1 MTIAMST
8 LRIAPL
14 AFALLTGST
23 AIGLAQTVRDLSVE
37 QTQVFNAGTVK
48 PGSLSVMTLLD
59 RADATYA
66 VGEAVR
72 LAIKTNEDA
81 YVTVLNI
88 GASGKVTQLF
98 PNAAQTDNKVKAGET
113 VEIPSSA
120 SGAQIRVAGP
130 VGGELIKVIATS
142 KPMTVIADGQ
152 WKQGAGLFRSL
163 EGDAG
168 ALQRDLEVVATKP
181 PAETKI
187 AIVNQVI
194 KTIAAREA
202 AAPAPAATATAGVLV
217 VPATPVVAPAQTFP
231 LLLATDKTTYRVGET
246 ITLAVTSTQACQ
258 LTVSSTGAKGTQVL
272 FPSVALPNAQV
283 AAGQAV
289 MVSGTSAQSVVAG
302 APGAQVITALCT
314 SEARPHTIA
323 LKAAGEEASAEDK
336 AALERDL
343 AVVTSKPAGTVGLA
357 QTTLTIVP

>member
-14 AFALLTGST
+14 ALALLAGST

-37 QTQVFNAGTVK
+37 QTQVFNAGAVK

-72 LAIKTNEDA
+72 LAIKANEDA

-98 PNAAQTDNKVKAGET
+98 PNAAQSDNKVKAGET
-113 VEIPSSA
+113 VEIPSAA
-120 SGAQIRVAGP
+120 SGAQIRVGGP
-130 VGGELIKVIATS
+130 VGAELIKVIATS
-142 KPMTVIADGQ
+142 KPVTVIADGQ
-152 WKQGAGLFRSL
+152 WKQGSGLFRSL

-168 ALQRDLEVVATKP
+168 TLQRDLEVVATKP

-202 AAPAPAATATAGVLV
+202 SAAPAPAPAATVLV
-217 VPATPVVAPAQTFP
+217 VPAAPAPASTRTFP

-246 ITLAVTSTQACQ
+246 ITLSVTPTQACH

-272 FPSVALPNAQV
+272 FPSVALPEAKV

-289 MVSGTSAQSVVAG
+289 MVSGGSAQSVVAG

-314 SEARPHTIA
+314 TEARPHTIA
-323 LKAAGEEASAEDK
+323 LKAAADEASAEDK

-343 AVVTSKPAGTVGLA
+343 TVVASKPAGTVGLA

>member
-14 AFALLTGST
+14 AFVLLTGST
-23 AIGLAQTVRDLSVE
+23 AMGLAQTVRDLSVE

-59 RADATYA
+59 QADATYA
-66 VGEAVR
+66 VGETVR
-72 LAIKTNEDA
+72 LAIKANEDA

-113 VEIPSSA
+113 VEIPSTA
-120 SGAQIRVAGP
+120 SGAQIKVAGP
-130 VGGELIKVIATS
+130 VGAELIKVIATS
-142 KPMTVIADGQ
+142 KPLAVIPDTQ
-152 WKQGAGLFRSL
+152 WKQGAGPFRNL

-202 AAPAPAATATAGVLV
+202 SAASAPAATAGVLV
-217 VPATPVVAPAQTFP
+217 VPAAPVVPPAQTFP

-246 ITLAVTSTQACQ
+246 ITLAVTPSRACH

-289 MVSGTSAQSVVAG
+289 MVSGTPVQSVVAG

-323 LKAAGEEASAEDK
+323 LKAAGDTVSAEDK

-343 AVVTSKPAGTVGLA
+343 TVVAAKPAGTVGLA
-357 QTTLTIVP
+357 QTTLTILP

>member
-1 MTIAMST
+1 MTIALST

-14 AFALLTGST
+14 AFALLAGST

-37 QTQVFNAGTVK
+37 QTQAHDAGTVK

-66 VGEAVR
+66 VGETVR
-72 LAIKTNEDA
+72 LAVKTNEDA
-81 YVTVLNI
+81 YVTVLGI

-98 PNAAQTDNKVKAGET
+98 PNAVQTDAKVKAGET
-113 VEIPSSA
+113 VEIPSAA
-120 SGAQIRVAGP
+120 SGAQIKVSGP

-142 KPMTVIADGQ
+142 KPLTVIPDGQ
-152 WKQGAGLFRSL
+152 WKPGTGVFRAL

-168 ALQRDLEVVATKP
+168 TLARDLEVVAAKP
-181 PAETKI
+181 PAEVKV

-194 KTIAAREA
+194 KTIATREA
-202 AAPAPAATATAGVLV
+202 SAAPAPTATAGVLV
-217 VPATPVVAPAQTFP
+217 VPVTPAPASAQTFP
-231 LLLATDKTTYRVGET
+231 LLLATDKTTYKVGET
-246 ITLAVTSTQACQ
+246 ITLVVTPTRACQ
-258 LTVSSTGAKGTQVL
+258 LTVSSTGAKGTQLL
-272 FPSVALPNAQV
+272 FPSVALPDGKV

-289 MVSGTSAQSVVAG
+289 MVSGAAAQSVVAG
-302 APGAQVITALCT
+302 APGTQVITALCT
-314 SEARPHTIA
+314 TEARPHTIA

-343 AVVTSKPAGTVGLA
+343 AVVTAKPAGTVGLA